1 MEKVD
6 NVVSIPIGSVDKVF
20 RYWLEFLK
28 PFHKLTDRE
37 MDVLACFLKKRH
49 ELSKVV
55 KDIALLDTILMNEDS
70 RRAIREECKI
80 TQSHFQVVMTS
91 LRKNKV
97 VIDNK
102 INPRFIPRVKDDAS
116 NFQLLLMFTF
126 K

>member
-55 KDIALLDTILMNEDS
+55 KDIALLDTILMNEDT

>member
-6 NVVSIPIGSVDKVF
+6 NVVSIPVGSVDKVF

-37 MDVLACFLKKRH
+37 MDVLACFLKHRY
-49 ELSKVV
+49 ELGKVV
-55 KDIALLDTILMNEDS
+55 KDLALLDQILMNEDT
-70 RRAIREECKI
+70 RRQIREECNI

-97 VIDNK
+97 VSDNK
-102 INPRFIPRVKDDAS
+102 INPRFIPRIKEDS
-116 NFQLLLMFTF
+116 HNFQLLLMFTY
-126 K
+126 